1 MTIAAPVRPRPVV
14 SADPTAG
21 LLLIL
26 AGVTGILSLLLPWKQ
41 ADPRLPTYGSKTGW
55 DLFVIGHSQPLSA
68 GDSLALYAVL
78 GIAVAGGA
86 CVILGLVMF
95 APIDHL
101 PLGAVTLLLGVAT
114 TAGALWWFLHGRGAA
129 GGIRAMFSQTQLG
142 WYLAIGAGIVELS
155 GAIKAL
161 ATP

>member
-1 MTIAAPVRPRPVV
+1 MV
-14 SADPTAG
+14 SADPIAG

-26 AGVTGILSLLLPWKQ
+26 AGAAAILALLLPWKP
-41 ADPRLPTYGSKTGW
+41 ADPRLPAYGSKTGW
-55 DLFVIGHSQPLSA
+55 DLFVIGHSQQLSA
-68 GDSLALYAVL
+68 GDSLALYALL

-101 PLGAVTLLLGVAT
+101 PLGAVTLLLGVST
-114 TAGALWWFLHGRGAA
+114 TGGVLWWFLHGRAAA
-129 GGIRAMFSQTQLG
+129 GGLHAMFSQTQVG
-142 WYLAIGAGIVELS
+142 WYLALGAGIAEVA